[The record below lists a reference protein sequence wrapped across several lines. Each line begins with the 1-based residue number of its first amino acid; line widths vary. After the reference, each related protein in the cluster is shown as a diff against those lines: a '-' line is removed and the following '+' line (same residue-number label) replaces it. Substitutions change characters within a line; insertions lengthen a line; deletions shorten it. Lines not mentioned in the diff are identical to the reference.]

1 MANDRLIFE
10 VVAEGK
16 GLKVVQKDVNA
27 VADGVE
33 RADTARKKAGKGQ
46 DSYHKREK
54 ALYQS
59 GLSSSKA
66 FSKQAGA
73 IGGGSSG
80 LVGAYATLAANVF
93 AATAAFQVFKEAAA
107 FENLIAGLNAVGA
120 TAGRNLTFAS
130 EKLVEVSGYAIS
142 TERAMRSMALGVSSG
157 FSTDQMSELTKVAR
171 GASLALGRDMGDAMD
186 RLTRGAA
193 KLEPE
198 ILDELGIMVRLD
210 DATEKYAATIGKSAG
225 QLSQFERRQA
235 FLNAILEQGDKKFG
249 QIAESIDTN
258 PYDKLSASLANLQK
272 TVLTAFNKVLGP
284 MIGLLSENL
293 WALGAA
299 LMAFGSTIAKQM
311 IPGLTNMSQG
321 MADSAKRGADLAKT
335 QAQNLDVSTKLPK
348 AYRDT
353 VKSMDA
359 GNISAKDYSAS
370 MNSLAASDRGYLQNM
385 ANKEKAKKQ
394 EGASYQKSKLGV
406 EDNNRARIQLT
417 RTYKLQQVAAAKQS
431 MANAVEAS
439 SQQGLRAGFRAL
451 SISIKETSA
460 AKMVGVTSAWSLRG
474 AWAMLQTGALA
485 TAGAVKV
492 LGAAVMTS
500 LGWISMVASLAFMLY
515 ELFKDHLFPTSDVE
529 ANAAKVNAALGSV
542 KDTAEAFQKTADT
555 DKNPA
560 SVAVAGYKALQG
572 VLIELQGAMLSNVR
586 ATKKAE
592 KERSDA
598 VSKSLKIQVEAEVKA
613 QATIDRLRA
622 QGAGKL
628 RLTWDSK
635 KAAQQDRDLKA
646 AEKALRESAAAQ
658 KNIAE
663 KNVADQTAAAEE
675 LKKNLLNN
683 IDTTVANIKSSDA
696 FGKFS
701 KNQIDAIEALKKEI
715 GTLDEAEIKKRF
727 AAIVNPIGS
736 IVSAF
741 EGARDA
747 ASQFSKE
754 VNKLGQKAKT
764 PYDAAIDAAKG
775 MQSQFKQLNEE
786 GYLAGQGNE
795 ANLTQE
801 MKDQRKLLIDELKK
815 QMGVD
820 SLGIDNIDAWV
831 QSLDDARQTIINTQA
846 ELKRLG
852 VEQKRFA
859 GLAKKIGGPAA
870 LKAQLNVEKQ
880 ISQTRVADFKAKI
893 EEELKLR
900 GNVTDEREKAL
911 RQQAKETGNYEKLN
925 TFLEKREEVEKDI
938 VHLRTGL
945 AAETARQAI
954 EDGKETLKLEIAR
967 EEQAKKLL
975 MIQGQALAAQKQTLN
990 NTMKLSEMEMQLAN
1004 AKNRGRALSEGIDLR
1019 PSQQLKQFHKFAAA
1033 RMKVAI
1039 SEYQLTLAKIKVERA
1054 LLNAKTKLLEKEI
1067 QLLQK
1072 EETEGSD
1079 KYKELQSILNDIGEI
1094 PGAMTEVFEAQE
1106 RAART
1111 TLQTSLKSLD
1121 VEREKLRLANLQTLI
1136 GKGGTGGLGAG
1147 KGAAQFGM
1155 DIVSSMEA
1163 AEAQGRSN
1171 YIKARMDAY
1180 GGPNQYGGNWTEEAL
1195 AKHRADFLQAV
1206 QDDAQGLSAGD
1217 AFGNL
1222 GFGDEMMAVM
1232 SPMASMFQQLSE
1244 MGGPNANL
1252 MGAMGQN
1259 IGTMGAMVGGGQAAF
1274 GEDSLANQAK
1284 EDGGPK
1290 GGGAAGRM
1298 QQVAGGVAVVAGA
1311 LSQVYRIKAAK
1322 TADQIAAIDK
1332 EIAAVKKLGLT
1343 TEQKDKRI
1351 MALEKKKEALKKK
1364 QFNDKKKMMMAEA
1377 VMGIA
1382 LGIINALSLKPPFNF
1397 IMAAVV
1403 AAMGAVQL
1411 AVISGMSYS
1420 GGGGGATAPGKP
1432 SSVSM
1437 GERKNK
1443 VDVARAGNV
1452 AGELAYMR
1460 GERGVGKGASDFTP
1474 AFTGYRHRATGGAA
1488 YMVGEQGP
1496 ELFVPEVPGQIV
1508 ANDEIGVG
1516 GTPITANFTI
1526 NTIDSSTMEET
1537 LTVQRGNIINMI
1549 REAANSSG
1557 EPFLESVDTLGLQT
1571 EEGVA

>member
-1 MANDRLIFE
+1 MAKNGSVIFE
-10 VVAEGK
+10 VIAEGK
-16 GLKVVQKDVNA
+16 GLKVVQRDVDA
-27 VADGVE
+27 VASGVE

-59 GLSSSKA
+59 GLSSAKA

-120 TAGRNLTFAS
+120 AAGRNLTFAS

-249 QIAESIDTN
+249 RIAESIDTN

-284 MIGLLSENL
+284 MIGLLSDNL

-299 LMAFGSTIAKQM
+299 LLAFGSTIARQM
-311 IPGLTNMSQG
+311 IPGLNNMAQG
-321 MADSAKRGADLAKT
+321 MADSAARGAELAKT
-335 QAQNLDVSTKLPK
+335 QAQNLDVSTKLPG
-348 AYRDT
+348 AYRAA
-353 VKSMDA
+353 VKSMDD
-359 GNISAKDYSAS
+359 GRISAEGYDKAMRSLDKSTGGFQRNMDKNIEKGTQESAS
-370 MNSLAASDRGYLQNM
+370 YKKSERG
-385 ANKEKAKKQ
+385 
-394 EGASYQKSKLGV
+394 V
-406 EDNNRARIQLT
+406 RDNDVARKQLT
-417 RTYKLQQVAAAKQS
+417 RTYKLQQAASAKQS
-431 MANAVEAS
+431 MANAVEVT
-439 SQQGLRAGFRAL
+439 SQQGLRAGFKAL
-451 SISIKETSA
+451 SIAVKETSA
-460 AKMVGVTSAWSLRG
+460 SKMIGVTSAWSLRG

-492 LGAAVMTS
+492 LGAAIMSS

-515 ELFKDHLFPTSDVE
+515 ELFKDKLFPVSEVQE
-529 ANAAKVNAALGSV
+529 NAAKVNAALGSV
-542 KDTAEAFQKTADT
+542 KDTADSFQKTADT

-560 SVAVAGYKALQG
+560 SVAIAGYRALQG
-572 VLIELQGAMLSNVR
+572 VLTELQGAMLSNVR

-598 VSKSLKIQVEAEVKA
+598 VVESLKIQVAKEVEA
-613 QATIDRLRA
+613 QATIARLKA
-622 QGAGKL
+622 QGAGGI
-628 RLTWDSK
+628 TWNAEDVERNR
-635 KAAQQDRDLKA
+635 QLKA
-646 AEKALRESAAAQ
+646 AETALRESAEAQ
-658 KNIAE
+658 KNIAK
-663 KNVADQTAAAEE
+663 KNVEDQTAAAEE
-675 LKKNLLNN
+675 LKKNLTQN
-683 IDTTVANIKSSDA
+683 IDTTVANIESSDA

-701 KNQIDAIEALKKEI
+701 KQQIDAINALKSEI
-715 GTLDEAEIKKRF
+715 GTLDEEEIKKRF
-727 AAIVNPIGS
+727 NEIISPIGS

-747 ASQFSKE
+747 ASLFNKE
-754 VNKLGQKAKT
+754 VNKLGQKART

-775 MQSQFKQLNEE
+775 MQKQFTQLDKE
-786 GYLAGQGNE
+786 GYLADGGNV
-795 ANLTQE
+795 ANLSDE
-801 MKDQRKLLIDELKK
+801 MKEQRDLLIAELKK
-815 QMGVD
+815 QMGTDAV
-820 SLGIDNIDAWV
+820 GAPEIDAWV
-831 QSLDDARQTIINTQA
+831 ADLDDARETIINTQA

-870 LKAQLNVEKQ
+870 LKAQLKVEKQ
-880 ISQTRVADFKAKI
+880 ISQTRVKDFEAKI
-893 EEELKLR
+893 KNELILR
-900 GNVTDEREKAL
+900 GNVTDERREAILAL
-911 RQQAKETGNYEKLN
+911 KDEEQKKKE
-925 TFLEKREEVEKDI
+925 LEKFDKARLEVEKDI

-945 AAETARQAI
+945 GAETARQAI
-954 EDGKETLKLEIAR
+954 EDAKQTLKLEVAR
-967 EEQAKKLL
+967 EQQAKKLL
-975 MIQGQALAAQKQTLN
+975 MVQGQLLAAQKQTLD
-990 NTMKLSEMEMQLAN
+990 NTMKLSEMEMQLEN

-1019 PSQQLKQFHKFAAA
+1019 PSQQLNQFHKFAAA

-1039 SEYQLTLAKIKVERA
+1039 SEYNLTLAKIKVERA
-1054 LLNAKTKLLEKEI
+1054 LLIAKTKLLEKEI
-1067 QLLQK
+1067 QVLQQNEIAYSK
-1072 EETEGSD
+1072 EWD
-1079 KYKELQSILNDIGEI
+1079 ALDSIITDIKEI
-1094 PGAMTEVFEAQE
+1094 PGAMTEVFNAQE
-1106 RAART
+1106 QAAKT
-1111 TLQTSLKSLD
+1111 TLETSLKSLD

-1136 GKGGTGGLGAG
+1136 GKGGAAGGLGAG

-1171 YIKARMDAY
+1171 FIKARMDEY
-1180 GGPNQYGGNWTEEAL
+1180 NSL
-1195 AKHRADFLQAV
+1195 AKEMGTDQSENFAAAQAEHMKAMTK
-1206 QDDAQGLSAGD
+1206 QAEAMTFGQ
-1217 AFGNL
+1217 AFDNL
-1222 GFGDEMMAVM
+1222 NFGDKMMAAL
-1232 SPMASMFQQLSE
+1232 SPMQQMFQQLSE
-1244 MGGPNANL
+1244 MGGPHANL
-1252 MGAMGQN
+1252 MGALGQN
-1259 IGTMGAMVGGGQAAF
+1259 IATMGAMNQGAQQAF
-1274 GEDSLANQAK
+1274 GKGSKIEEAGSFGKADPAGKTQAV
-1284 EDGGPK
+1284 
-1290 GGGAAGRM
+1290 AAGVGM
-1298 QQVAGGVAVVAGA
+1298 VAGA

-1322 TADQIAAIDK
+1322 TADQIAQTDK

-1343 TEQKDKRI
+1343 TEEKEKRI
-1351 MALEKKKEALKKK
+1351 MALEKKKEGLKKK
-1364 QFNDKKKMMMAEA
+1364 AFKEKKKMMMAEA
-1377 VMGIA
+1377 IMGIS
-1382 LGIINALSLKPPFNF
+1382 LGIINALSLVPPANF
-1397 IMAAVV
+1397 IMAAIV

-1411 AVISGMSYS
+1411 SVISGMTYQ
-1420 GGGGGATAPGKP
+1420 GGGGSAAPGKP
-1432 SSVSM
+1432 SAVSM
-1437 GERKNK
+1437 GERSNK
-1443 VDVARAGNV
+1443 VNVARAGNV

-1460 GERGVGKGASDFTP
+1460 GERGIGTGASDFKP

-1508 ANDEIGVG
+1508 ASDEIAEGSA
-1516 GTPITANFTI
+1516 PITANFTI

-1537 LTVQRGNIINMI
+1537 LNVQRGNIINMI